1 MHDEVL
7 IRQKHM
13 PMGFLAAWLM
23 VITTIQWI
31 MLDMYLPAL
40 PILVREFGVTEGG
53 LNVSLNAGI
62 ISAAV
67 ATIIGGTLSDR
78 YGRKLIMIAG
88 MLMSI
93 SGCLFCGLSN
103 GVVMLS
109 VMRGVSGFG
118 SGVVDTVAA
127 AMMKDK
133 IGRASCRERV

>member
-13 PMGFLAAWLM
+13 PMGFLAVWLM

-40 PILVREFGVTEGG
+40 PILVREFGVTEGE

-78 YGRKLIMIAG
+78 YGRKPIMIAG
-88 MLMSI
+88 MFKR
-93 SGCLFCGLSN
+93 C
-103 GVVMLS
+103 
-109 VMRGVSGFG
+109 RYYHA
-118 SGVVDTVAA
+118 TV
-127 AMMKDK
+127 
-133 IGRASCRERV
+133 